1 MSAHKGQ
8 PHALHMMCM
17 AMAMDT
23 MAITEIEMKS
33 QGCCT
38 LRHVIAR
45 SYHIHSRRG

>member
-17 AMAMDT
+17 AIWT
-23 MAITEIEMKS
+23 PVAITEIKMKS

-45 SYHIHSRRG
+45 SYQFHSGRE

>member
-1 MSAHKGQ
+1 MSAHRGQ

-17 AMAMDT
+17 AMNT

-33 QGCCT
+33 QGGCT

-45 SYHIHSRRG
+45 AYHFHSGRE